1 MRMLSKKQK
10 QTCHTCRP
18 VQFFGFAD
26 IFDQNC
32 DGKTYRLFKTT
43 RDLAALNPSITYTN
57 FSDCPVTF
65 AAEQKNGEVKTTVVD
80 TDTGT
85 NIVLPSVVKI
95 TATCGTGGGLCDFEF
110 DMTYYQC
117 VCCNNKD

>member
-1 MRMLSKKQK
+1 MSKKK
-10 QTCHTCRP
+10 KKEHESHCNGTP

-26 IFDQNC
+26 VFDQVCN
-32 DGKTYRLFKTT
+32 GQSYRLFKTS

-65 AAEQKNGEVKTTVVD
+65 SAEQKNGRVVTTVVNP
-80 TDTGT
+80 DTGT
-85 NIVLPSVVKI
+85 NIILPSVVKI
-95 TATCGTGGGLCDFEF
+95 TATCGDGGGICDFEY

-117 VCCNNKD
+117 VCCK